1 MRHLGSLLILLG
13 LSGGPAVAQEPGGP
27 PPPSSSRTSP
37 GTTPYELL
45 PDLGRIGA
53 QVGILGAASWNP
65 YSVGEGF
72 AVGGYVDLPLF
83 RAPGGRVSYEILVAF
98 SQGRSDPFTIT
109 DPIALVANLASG
121 ASPADSLAGPPRAP
135 FPVRREVTTDLNLL
149 QVSPFALKYTI
160 KSLDH
165 ARLRPYFYAGLD
177 IVVVISTQDPVR
189 DESLLFTG
197 TSPFDDP
204 LLGGLVAQA
213 PELAAL
219 GLPTGQGNMEVGGHG
234 GVGLEIRISRGLS
247 LNLDYRFTAVGGT
260 SHALHAAGA
269 ALGFHW

>member
-1 MRHLGSLLILLG
+1 MRHFVLLLVLLG
-13 LSGGPAVAQEPGGP
+13 LPGGRAVAQEPPGP
-27 PPPSSSRTSP
+27 PPPSTNRTGT

-53 QVGILGAASWNP
+53 QIGVLGAASWNP

-72 AVGGYVDLPLF
+72 EVGGYVDLPLF
-83 RAPGGRVSYEILVAF
+83 RAPGGRISYEILVAF

-109 DPIALVANLASG
+109 DPIALVANLAAG
-121 ASPADSLAGPPRAP
+121 ASPADALAGPPRAP
-135 FPVRREVTTDLNLL
+135 FPVRRDVTTDLNLL

-160 KSLDH
+160 QSLDH
-165 ARLRPYFYAGLD
+165 VRLRPYFYAGLD

-189 DESLLFTG
+189 DESLIFTG

-204 LLGGLVAQA
+204 LIGGLVAQA

-219 GLPTGQGNMEVGGHG
+219 GLPTGQGNMELGGHG
-234 GVGLEIRISRGLS
+234 GLGLEIRISRGLS
-247 LNLDYRFTAVGGT
+247 LNLDYRYTGVGGT
-260 SHALHAAGA
+260 SHALHAASA